1 MNFMDGLPQSNKC
14 NCILVVVDKFTRYA
28 HFLPLTHNFT
38 DAKVAHSY
46 LENVYKMHG
55 LPEAIISDR
64 DLVFTSKFWSEL
76 LRVVDTE
83 LSMSTPYHP
92 HIDGQTE
99 RVNQSLEI
107 YLQCFIHAC
116 PGKWS

>member
-1 MNFMDGLPQSNKC
+1 MDFMDGLPQSNKC
-14 NCILVVVDKFTRYA
+14 NCILVVVDKFTIYA

-64 DLVFTSKFWSEL
+64 DLVFTNMFWREL
-76 LRVVDTE
+76 FSVIGTE
-83 LSMSTPYHP
+83 LNTSMPYH
-92 HIDGQTE
+92 
-99 RVNQSLEI
+99 L
-107 YLQCFIHAC
+107 
-116 PGKWS
+116 